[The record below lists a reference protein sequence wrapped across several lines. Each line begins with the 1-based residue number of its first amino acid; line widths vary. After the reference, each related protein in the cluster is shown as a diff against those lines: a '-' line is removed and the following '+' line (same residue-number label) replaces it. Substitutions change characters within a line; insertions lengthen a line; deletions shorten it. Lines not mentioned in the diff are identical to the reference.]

1 MVNVNAITRRRELK
15 LRREILVFDKMCGS
29 VQINGVSFYEDEIA
43 DIVFVILNHWDF
55 QSKLHNDES
64 ILYDLIRDS
73 KMTYHLQDACELM
86 NIIGRSHLHLQ
97 AIVRTLM
104 SLGDSIESDDDIE
117 VISSMMEKLDGEKVY
132 KDNFRYDV
140 DARIRIPQ
148 ALNPIRN
155 YLEDLKNNMLAD
167 EMHVRDIVE
176 RELQTKTDG
185 VGYDV
190 KLKLGIKKNVQV
202 NLNLEA
208 WVTTLFYF
216 SVCTQFGNVI

>member
-1 MVNVNAITRRRELK
+1 MNYNENGDVDTMVNVNTITTRRELK

-43 DIVFVILNHWDF
+43 DVVFVILNHWDF

-73 KMTYHLQDACELM
+73 KMTYHLQDACKLM
-86 NIIGRSHLHLQ
+86 DIIGRSHLHLQ

-104 SLGDSIESDDDIE
+104 SLGANIESDNDTE
-117 VISSMMEKLDGEKVY
+117 VINHMIEKLDGEKVY
-132 KDNFRYDV
+132 RDNFRYDV

-155 YLEDLKNNMLAD
+155 YLEDLKNNILSD
-167 EMHVRDIVE
+167 EMKVKDIVE
-176 RELQTKTDG
+176 SESHFKESNG
-185 VGYDV
+185 SYDV
-190 KLKLGIKKNVQV
+190 KLKLIIKND
-202 NLNLEA
+202 N
-208 WVTTLFYF
+208 
-216 SVCTQFGNVI
+216 I

>member
-1 MVNVNAITRRRELK
+1 MNYNENGDVDTMVNVNTITTRRELK

-43 DIVFVILNHWDF
+43 DVVFVILNHWDF

-73 KMTYHLQDACELM
+73 KMTYHLQDACKLID
-86 NIIGRSHLHLQ
+86 IIGRSHLHLQ

-104 SLGDSIESDDDIE
+104 SLGDNIESDNDTE
-117 VISSMMEKLDGEKVY
+117 VINHMIEKLDGEKVY
-132 KDNFRYDV
+132 RDNFRYDV

-155 YLEDLKNNMLAD
+155 YLEDLKNNILSD
-167 EMHVRDIVE
+167 EMKVKDIVE
-176 RELQTKTDG
+176 SESHFKESNG
-185 VGYDV
+185 SYDV
-190 KLKLGIKKNVQV
+190 KLKLIIKND
-202 NLNLEA
+202 N
-208 WVTTLFYF
+208 
-216 SVCTQFGNVI
+216 I

>member
-43 DIVFVILNHWDF
+43 DVVFDILNHWDF
-55 QSKLHNDES
+55 QSKLHNDDG

-73 KMTYHLQDACELM
+73 KMTYHLQDTCKLM
-86 NIIGRSHLHLQ
+86 DIIGRSHLHLQ

-104 SLGDSIESDDDIE
+104 SLSDNIESDDDIE
-117 VISSMMEKLDGEKVY
+117 VIESMIEKLDGEKVY
-132 KDNFRYDV
+132 KDNFRYDI

-155 YLEDLKNNMLAD
+155 YLENLKNNMLGD
-167 EMHVRDIVE
+167 EMHVKDIVE
-176 RELQTKTDG
+176 RELQEHVDNG
-185 VGYDV
+185 RFDM
-190 KLKLGIKKNVQV
+190 KLKINIKEN
-202 NLNLEA
+202 
-208 WVTTLFYF
+208 
-216 SVCTQFGNVI
+216 I

>member
-1 MVNVNAITRRRELK
+1 MVNVNAITTRRELK
-15 LRREILVFDKMCGS
+15 LRREIFVFDKMCGS

-43 DIVFVILNHWDF
+43 DVVFVILKHWDF

-73 KMTYHLQDACELM
+73 KMTYHLQDACKLM

-97 AIVRTLM
+97 AIVRTLL
-104 SLGDSIESDDDIE
+104 SLSDDIDYCNDIE
-117 VISSMMEKLDGEKVY
+117 VIDRMIEKLDGEKVY

-140 DARIRIPQ
+140 DARIRIPR

-155 YLEDLKNNMLAD
+155 YLEDLKNDILGD

-190 KLKLGIKKNVQV
+190 NLKIGIKKN
-202 NLNLEA
+202 
-208 WVTTLFYF
+208 
-216 SVCTQFGNVI
+216 I

>member
-1 MVNVNAITRRRELK
+1 MNYNENGDVDTMVNVNTITTRRELK

-43 DIVFVILNHWDF
+43 DVVFVILNHWDF

-73 KMTYHLQDACELM
+73 KMTYHLQDACKLM
-86 NIIGRSHLHLQ
+86 DIIGRSHLHLQ

-104 SLGDSIESDDDIE
+104 SLGDNIESDNDTE
-117 VISSMMEKLDGEKVY
+117 VINHMNEKLDGEKVY
-132 KDNFRYDV
+132 RDNFRYDV

-155 YLEDLKNNMLAD
+155 YLEDLKNNILSD
-167 EMHVRDIVE
+167 EMKVKDIVE
-176 RELQTKTDG
+176 SESHFKESNG
-185 VGYDV
+185 SYDV
-190 KLKLGIKKNVQV
+190 KLKLIIKND
-202 NLNLEA
+202 N
-208 WVTTLFYF
+208 
-216 SVCTQFGNVI
+216 I

>member
-1 MVNVNAITRRRELK
+1 MVNVNAITTRRELK

-43 DIVFVILNHWDF
+43 DVVFVILNHWDF
-55 QSKLHNDES
+55 HSKLHNDES

-73 KMTYHLQDACELM
+73 KMTYHLQDVCKLM
-86 NIIGRSHLHLQ
+86 DIIGRSHLHLQ

-117 VISSMMEKLDGEKVY
+117 VINSMMEKLDGEKVY

-155 YLEDLKNNMLAD
+155 YLEDLRNNMLVD

-176 RELQTKTDG
+176 RELQTKTDV

-190 KLKLGIKKNVQV
+190 KLKLGIKKN
-202 NLNLEA
+202 
-208 WVTTLFYF
+208 
-216 SVCTQFGNVI
+216 I

>member
-1 MVNVNAITRRRELK
+1 MVNVNAITTRRELK

-43 DIVFVILNHWDF
+43 DVVFVILNHWDF

-73 KMTYHLQDACELM
+73 KMTYHLQDVCKLM
-86 NIIGRSHLHLQ
+86 DIIGRSHLHLQ
-97 AIVRTLM
+97 AIVRALM

-117 VISSMMEKLDGEKVY
+117 VINSMMEKLDGEKVY

-155 YLEDLKNNMLAD
+155 YLEDLRNNMLGD

-190 KLKLGIKKNVQV
+190 KLKLGIKKN
-202 NLNLEA
+202 
-208 WVTTLFYF
+208 
-216 SVCTQFGNVI
+216 I